1 MSWTD
6 AGGQAVQRIV
16 TRRMRLSKTA
26 APFLR
31 EMDVEAAALLLAR
44 STVLDAQRAGAAT
57 RPHVRDAF
65 RKKIGE
71 SQHMVQFSFFTPPL
85 RLPVHVCVWVYM
97 CLGGGGGCCTKDQ
110 NLTPFPARV
119 SGWFLGV
126 YPAFSLM
133 EGAKDKTR
141 DRAEGT
147 WLEPLRSAA
156 PVYVYL

>member
-44 STVLDAQRAGAAT
+44 STILDAQRAGAAT
-57 RPHVRDAF
+57 RSHVREAF

-71 SQHMVQFSFFTPPL
+71 SLHMVQFAVFTPPL
-85 RLPVHVCVWVYM
+85 RLPVHVYVGVYVFG
-97 CLGGGGGCCTKDQ
+97 GGGGGCTKNQ
-110 NLTPFPARV
+110 ILTPFPVHV
-119 SGWFLGV
+119 SVFGGGFPTLSRMR
-126 YPAFSLM
+126 Y
-133 EGAKDKTR
+133 
-141 DRAEGT
+141 AEDHGR
-147 WLEPLRSAA
+147 EAA
-156 PVYVYL
+156 D